1 MISPPF
7 VSECNRKSVSIDR
20 CDNNGSNTADDGNY
34 NRYRHVDHHLSLSI
48 PGISGFLSFI
58 CKNQRSSQAR
68 RQTVN
73 KDSRATCH
81 KGTPEQRTENICSF
95 EYPLEEWMSENQRN
109 MGTSQKFFIM
119 WSSPFTIY
127 TRTSRFFKF
136 FGNFFLRFSQ
146 ELFLS
151 LCIPGQA
158 SFLSFLHRKIPDI
171 FLGYRGL
178 GSNTSWWGGSSD

>member
-1 MISPPF
+1 M
-7 VSECNRKSVSIDR
+7 
-20 CDNNGSNTADDGNY
+20 
-34 NRYRHVDHHLSLSI
+34 DHHLSLSI

-58 CKNQRSSQAR
+58 CNNQRSSQAR
-68 RQTVN
+68 RQTGN

-95 EYPLEEWMSENQRN
+95 EYPLEKWMSENQRN

-158 SFLSFLHRKIPDI
+158 RFLSFLHRKIPDI

-178 GSNTSWWGGSSD
+178 GSNTSRWGGGSDQMSEIKLKPCPFWFQSPRGEGVVQTRAWTPFSTR

>member
-1 MISPPF
+1 
-7 VSECNRKSVSIDR
+7 
-20 CDNNGSNTADDGNY
+20 
-34 NRYRHVDHHLSLSI
+34 
-48 PGISGFLSFI
+48 
-58 CKNQRSSQAR
+58 
-68 RQTVN
+68 
-73 KDSRATCH
+73 
-81 KGTPEQRTENICSF
+81 
-95 EYPLEEWMSENQRN
+95 MSENQRN

-178 GSNTSWWGGSSD
+178 GSITSRWGGSSDMTREILFRGKRIDVSITSRWGGGSDVSTILSFLASVGWASITSRWGGGSDCKPTSLHGYAANWDLNFKKTFNLLHFYHPLYYDFTT

>member
-1 MISPPF
+1 
-7 VSECNRKSVSIDR
+7 
-20 CDNNGSNTADDGNY
+20 
-34 NRYRHVDHHLSLSI
+34 
-48 PGISGFLSFI
+48 
-58 CKNQRSSQAR
+58 
-68 RQTVN
+68 
-73 KDSRATCH
+73 
-81 KGTPEQRTENICSF
+81 
-95 EYPLEEWMSENQRN
+95 MSENQRN

-178 GSNTSWWGGSSD
+178 GSITSRWGGSSDMTREILFRGKRIDVSITSRWGGGSDCKPTSLHGYTANWDLNFKKTFILFHFCHPFDYILAQFFWFVNIVNIIFSK

>member
-1 MISPPF
+1 
-7 VSECNRKSVSIDR
+7 
-20 CDNNGSNTADDGNY
+20 
-34 NRYRHVDHHLSLSI
+34 
-48 PGISGFLSFI
+48 
-58 CKNQRSSQAR
+58 
-68 RQTVN
+68 
-73 KDSRATCH
+73 
-81 KGTPEQRTENICSF
+81 
-95 EYPLEEWMSENQRN
+95 MSENQRN

-136 FGNFFLRFSQ
+136 FRKLFLRFSQ

-151 LCIPGQA
+151 LSIPGQA

-178 GSNTSWWGGSSD
+178 GSNTSRWGGSSDMTRIFSASTSSMEVSITSRWGGSSDRKVSRRRHIQLVSITSRWGGSSDCKPTSLHGYTANWDLNFKKTFNLLHFYHPLYYDFTT

>member
-1 MISPPF
+1 M
-7 VSECNRKSVSIDR
+7 
-20 CDNNGSNTADDGNY
+20 
-34 NRYRHVDHHLSLSI
+34 DHHLSLSI

-58 CKNQRSSQAR
+58 CNNQRSSQAR
-68 RQTVN
+68 RQTGN
-73 KDSRATCH
+73 KDSQATCH
-81 KGTPEQRTENICSF
+81 KGTPEQRTENICSC

-136 FGNFFLRFSQ
+136 FRKLFLRFSQ

-171 FLGYRGL
+171 FLGYRGF
-178 GSNTSWWGGSSD
+178 GSNTSRWGGGSDCKPTSLHGYAANWDLNFKKTFNLLHFYHPLYYDFTT

>member
-1 MISPPF
+1 M
-7 VSECNRKSVSIDR
+7 
-20 CDNNGSNTADDGNY
+20 G
-34 NRYRHVDHHLSLSI
+34 
-48 PGISGFLSFI
+48 
-58 CKNQRSSQAR
+58 
-68 RQTVN
+68 N

-81 KGTPEQRTENICSF
+81 KGTPEQRTENICSC

-158 SFLSFLHRKIPDI
+158 RFLSFLHRKIPDI

-178 GSNTSWWGGSSD
+178 GSITSRWGGSSDCKPTSLHGYAANWDLNFKKTFNLLHFYHTLYYDFTT